1 MFGALIDMKLREAI
15 AGDSR
20 ELQQALSLR
29 LLRIFRR
36 HPLSPATAVAY
47 LGLEALGLLG
57 LRGGVMRRAVVV
69 PGPA

>member
-1 MFGALIDMKLREAI
+1 L
-15 AGDSR
+15 SR
-20 ELQQALSLR
+20 R

-36 HPLSPATAVAY
+36 HPLSPAAAVAY